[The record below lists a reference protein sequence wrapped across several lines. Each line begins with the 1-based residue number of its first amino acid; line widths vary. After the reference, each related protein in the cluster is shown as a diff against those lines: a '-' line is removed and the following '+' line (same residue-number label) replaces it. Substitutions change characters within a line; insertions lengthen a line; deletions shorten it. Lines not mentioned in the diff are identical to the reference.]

1 MLWDFVSGLRGRA
14 TMVIKFV
21 FWTATDEVSLQ
32 VEVAEIIIIIT
43 SAYYNN
49 YYYEA

>member
-1 MLWDFVSGLRGRA
+1 
-14 TMVIKFV
+14 MVIKFV

-32 VEVAEIIIIIT
+32 VEVAEIIIIIIT
-43 SAYYNN
+43 SAYYNY

>member
-1 MLWDFVSGLRGRA
+1 
-14 TMVIKFV
+14 MVIKFV

-32 VEVAEIIIIIT
+32 VEVAEIIYIIIT
-43 SAYYNN
+43 SAYYNY